1 MSTVTGK
8 DSHQDSKDSFR
19 QGCWEADSS
28 AVHLQTPTSAE
39 DTSGPVCSDGRL
51 CQGQAR

>member
-19 QGCWEADSS
+19 QGCWEANSS
-28 AVHLQTPTSAE
+28 AVHLP
-39 DTSGPVCSDGRL
+39 DTHL
-51 CQGQAR
+51 CWRYIGTGL